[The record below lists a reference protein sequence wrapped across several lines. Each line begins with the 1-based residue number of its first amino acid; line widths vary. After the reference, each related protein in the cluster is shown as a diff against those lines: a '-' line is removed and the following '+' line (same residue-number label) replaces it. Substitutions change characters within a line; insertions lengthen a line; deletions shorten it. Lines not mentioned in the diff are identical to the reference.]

1 MKAALVLTLAVATSL
16 TALADF
22 SYTATSKGSGMMGG
36 AESTQKHY
44 LKGQK
49 MKTDLGDMAIIM
61 DFDAQTFTMI
71 TNSTKS
77 YTVSKFSEMGQS
89 LKDAPAD
96 VKVDVKE
103 TGQKQTINGFPAREV
118 VMTME
123 MTVDTGGRGSQKMT
137 MESHLWISSAV
148 PGAGEMRA
156 FYQRNA
162 SKFPYASAGAG
173 GNSGMAKAM
182 TELQKKMYTMDG
194 IPVRQTTKM
203 QMPGMQDQ
211 MAKAAKGME
220 QARAQLE
227 KMAKEGGPGAAMAK
241 QQLERMNAMSGGG
254 GGFETTSDSSGF
266 SSASIPDSVFA
277 IPAGYTQKPK

>member
-1 MKAALVLTLAVATSL
+1 LTLAMATSL

-49 MKTDLGDMAIIM
+49 MKTDLGDMVIIM
-61 DFDAQTFTMI
+61 DFDAQTFTTI

-89 LKDAPAD
+89 LKGVEGD
-96 VKVDVKE
+96 VKVDVQE

-123 MTVDTGGRGSQKMT
+123 TTVDTGGRGSQQIT
-137 MESHLWISSAV
+137 MESHIWISSAV
-148 PGAGEMRA
+148 PGAAEMRA

-162 SKFPYASAGAG
+162 SKFPYANAGG
-173 GNSGMAKAM
+173 RGNSGMAKAM
-182 TELQKKMYTMDG
+182 TELQKKMFTMDG

-203 QMPGMQDQ
+203 QMPGMQAQ
-211 MAKAAKGME
+211 MSQMSAGLEQAKA
-220 QARAQLE
+220 QLQ
-227 KMAKEGGPGAAMAK
+227 KQIDKGGPGTEALK
-241 QQLERMNAMSGGG
+241 KQLEQMNKMGGG
-254 GGFETTSDSSGF
+254 GGGGMETTSDSTGF
-266 SSASIPDSVFA
+266 STASIPDSVFA